1 MKNRLATWLMVG
13 MLPLFSSCAYSSRH
27 AALSPVDPQAAATDE
42 STSSG
47 YAKADTAWDDV
58 MAKNEADIVRLPD
71 GRIVGL
77 LPPECSP

>member
-13 MLPLFSSCAYSSRH
+13 MLPLFASCAYSSRH
-27 AALSPVDPQAAATDE
+27 AALSPVDPQLAAADE
-42 STSSG
+42 STANGS
-47 YAKADTAWDDV
+47 AKAYTAWDDA
-58 MAKNEADIVRLPD
+58 MAKNDADIVRLPD